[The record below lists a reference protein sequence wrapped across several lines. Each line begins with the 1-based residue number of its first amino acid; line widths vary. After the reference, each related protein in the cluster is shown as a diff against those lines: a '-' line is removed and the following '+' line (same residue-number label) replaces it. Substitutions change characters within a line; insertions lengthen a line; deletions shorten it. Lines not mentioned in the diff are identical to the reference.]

1 MENKYYIRLKKLLE
15 ELNIKK
21 NELAQKSQVT
31 EATISNYISGKQL
44 PKLGV
49 VERIADTLNVSVDYL
64 LGKSDIR
71 NYSDIKRLNVQDFA
85 VNNSNYDNNKYDIG
99 KLDVG
104 VNSFGMMKFYES
116 MKRIQEFQNADLSEK
131 DATDIANLLDAI
143 VPFIDKKA
151 DKTDEK

>member
-1 MENKYYIRLKKLLE
+1 MENKYSIRLKKLLE
-15 ELNIKK
+15 ELNIKQ